1 LKVVYIF
8 CSQLE
13 HHILHDIFK
22 SFVC

>member
-13 HHILHDIFK
+13 HLILHDIFK